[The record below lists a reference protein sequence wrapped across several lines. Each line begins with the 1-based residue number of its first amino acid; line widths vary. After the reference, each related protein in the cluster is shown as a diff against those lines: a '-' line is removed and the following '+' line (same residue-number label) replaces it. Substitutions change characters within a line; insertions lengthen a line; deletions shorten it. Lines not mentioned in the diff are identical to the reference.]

1 MPFLPFVGK
10 GERYRFRYCQELLLV
25 LLLPHLG
32 RYGTQHMNFITKAML
47 EQEAREDALEAYKEQ
62 RWMEIEKLS
71 PEAIAKIAADRLG
84 AARVLRMFN
93 TWLFDELAE
102 AEYESSLEPEP
113 SDECEP
119 AYEGGAA

>member
-1 MPFLPFVGK
+1 MHTYQSDL
-10 GERYRFRYCQELLLV
+10 
-25 LLLPHLG
+25 
-32 RYGTQHMNFITKAML
+32 
-47 EQEAREDALEAYKEQ
+47 REEALESYKEK

-71 PEAIAKIAADRLG
+71 PEAIAKIAADRIG
-84 AARVLRMFN
+84 AARVLRLFN